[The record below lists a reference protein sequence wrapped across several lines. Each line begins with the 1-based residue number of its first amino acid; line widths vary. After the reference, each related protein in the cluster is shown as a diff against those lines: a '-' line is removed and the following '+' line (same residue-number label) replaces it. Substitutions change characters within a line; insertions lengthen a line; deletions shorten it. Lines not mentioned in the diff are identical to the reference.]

1 MYSKYVVNRP
11 GTLDTADR
19 FFYDVTKTE
28 FSNKVFQEGGSVMPI
43 GKGMFLI
50 SQGMILIL
58 LLVSSLA
65 FAGNKSSADKEI
77 KKAMTSYSQAVSAD
91 EQAPAMDSRTA
102 EKASIKA
109 AEANRKGGKIAF
121 TPKMGIVMAVLAL
134 AILMFIF
141 EWVRV
146 DVVGWIMM
154 VILPILGVVSPKEAI
169 SGLSSNAVVS
179 IIAVIIIGAGL
190 DKTGCMNVLARK
202 ILKIAGKSES
212 RIMTLISA
220 TVAFISSFMQNI
232 GAAAL
237 FMPAAIR
244 IGRQT
249 GIPVSRILMP
259 MGFCAIIGGTITL
272 VGASPTILLNDLIDQ
287 SNSLGLLGV
296 QVEPLGLFTQ
306 TPIGIALVIAA
317 ILYFILLGRF
327 ILPKGGGQ
335 DSDNSLLPSSLVD
348 TYQEIAGIYELE
360 IPDDFGSFKLRELH
374 VRSRYHITIAGVYLP
389 GTKYKNF
396 APTKDELIQSGEII
410 VVIGNEEHVKKCA
423 EDLDWRLKEDL
434 EVFAE
439 DFSPNNAGILEGIIT
454 PRSELVGKTLAE
466 VNFRKTH
473 HVVPVVLCRSGVC
486 QFKDITQEKLKAGD
500 AILMFGRW
508 EFFHA
513 LKKKDMFTFTTEI
526 KGEIMREEK
535 ARTAVFWLFVAI
547 GLVLGF
553 EPITGLFGVPMKLSL
568 SICLL
573 AGALG
578 MILTRVLSVE
588 EAYKSVDWM
597 TVFLLGGLIPLG
609 LAFQKTGAAE
619 WIATTIMNAIG
630 SVPNIVF
637 LLVVGLL
644 TSFFTLVVSNVGAT
658 VLLVPLCMSMA
669 IQAGSDPRITAMVV
683 ALAASNTFVL
693 PTHQVNALIMRPGGY
708 RTVDYA
714 RAGFGMTIIF
724 LIVLIGMLYLF
735 Y

>member
-1 MYSKYVVNRP
+1 M
-11 GTLDTADR
+11 
-19 FFYDVTKTE
+19 
-28 FSNKVFQEGGSVMPI
+28 
-43 GKGMFLI
+43 GKGMLCYLAGLF
-50 SQGMILIL
+50 L
-58 LLVSSLA
+58 LLFMVSGGPVFAQSEIDKTVAAAEEKYEKAVAEAERAASLA
-65 FAGNKSSADKEI
+65 SEK
-77 KKAMTSYSQAVSAD
+77 
-91 EQAPAMDSRTA
+91 A
-102 EKASIKA
+102 EKASVEA
-109 AEANRKGGKIAF
+109 AAAQEKGGKIPF
-121 TPKMGIVMAVLAL
+121 TMEMGIVMAVLVM

-154 VILPILGVVSPKEAI
+154 VILPILGVVTPKEAI
-169 SGLSSNAVVS
+169 SGLASNAVVS

-190 DKTGCMNVLARK
+190 DKTGCMNVLARN
-202 ILKIAGKSES
+202 ILKLAGKSES

-287 SNSLGLLGV
+287 SNQLGLLGV

-306 TPIGIALVIAA
+306 TPIGVALVSAA
-317 ILYFILLGRF
+317 IIYFIILGRF

-335 DSDNSLLPSSLVD
+335 EDSKLLPASIAD
-348 TYQEIAGIYELE
+348 TYQEIAGIFELE
-360 IPDDFGSFKLRELH
+360 VPQNFEARTLEELH
-374 VRSRYHITIAGVYLP
+374 VRTKYHVSIVGVYMP
-389 GTKYKNF
+389 GSTEVKNY
-396 APTKDELIQSGEII
+396 APTRDEKIRPGE
-410 VVIGNEEHVKKCA
+410 VIALVGNEASVKKCA
-423 EDLDWRLKEDL
+423 EDLGLKLKEDL
-434 EVFAE
+434 DVFAE
-439 DFSPNNAGILEGIIT
+439 DLSPNNAGILEGIVT

-466 VNFRKTH
+466 VQFRKTT
-473 HVVPVVLCRSGVC
+473 HVVPVVLCRDGSC
-486 QFKDITQEKLKAGD
+486 QFQDITRETLKPGD
-500 AILMFGRW
+500 ALLLFGQW
-508 EFFHA
+508 KNFHA
-513 LKKKDMFTFTTEI
+513 LQARRTFTFTTEVA
-526 KGEIMREEK
+526 GEIMREEK
-535 ARTAVFWLFVAI
+535 ARTAVIWLGIAI
-547 GLVLGF
+547 ALVMGF
-553 EPITGLFGVPMKLSL
+553 EPLTSALGFPMKLSL
-568 SICLL
+568 SVCLL
-573 AGALG
+573 TGALG
-578 MILTRVLSVE
+578 MILTKVLSID
-588 EAYKSVDWM
+588 EAYQSVDWM

-619 WIATTIMNAIG
+619 WIATTIMHAIG
-630 SVPNIVF
+630 TVPNIIF

-669 IQAGSDPRITAMVV
+669 VQAGSDPRITAMVV

-708 RTVDYA
+708 KTTDYA
-714 RAGFGMTIIF
+714 KAGFGMTLLF
-724 LIVLIGMLYLF
+724 LAVLIGMLYMF

>member
-1 MYSKYVVNRP
+1 MGMRKEQFLWTWWV
-11 GTLDTADR
+11 TLLVIMFTCGSSFAAETAA
-19 FFYDVTKTE
+19 
-28 FSNKVFQEGGSVMPI
+28 EGGKV
-43 GKGMFLI
+43 
-50 SQGMILIL
+50 
-58 LLVSSLA
+58 
-65 FAGNKSSADKEI
+65 
-77 KKAMTSYSQAVSAD
+77 
-91 EQAPAMDSRTA
+91 
-102 EKASIKA
+102 
-109 AEANRKGGKIAF
+109 AF
-121 TPKMGIVMAVLAL
+121 TLQMGIVMAVLVM

-154 VILPILGVVSPKEAI
+154 VILPILGVVTPKEAI

-179 IIAVIIIGAGL
+179 IIAVIVIGAGL
-190 DKTGCMNVLARK
+190 DKTGCMNVLARN

-306 TPIGIALVIAA
+306 TPIGIALVTAA
-317 ILYFILLGRF
+317 IVYFILLGRF
-327 ILPKGGGQ
+327 ILPRGGGQ
-335 DSDNSLLPSSLVD
+335 EEVSLLPSTIAD
-348 TYQEIAGIYELE
+348 TYQEIAGIFELE
-360 IPDDFGSFKLRELH
+360 VPEGFAASTLEELH
-374 VRSRYHITIAGVYLP
+374 VRSKYHVSIAGIFLP
-389 GTKYKNF
+389 DSKNKNY
-396 APTKDELIQSGEII
+396 APTREDIIQAGETLAMVGNQYHVKQCADELGFIMKDDMDI
-410 VVIGNEEHVKKCA
+410 
-423 EDLDWRLKEDL
+423 
-434 EVFAE
+434 FAE

-454 PRSELVGKTLAE
+454 PRSELVGQTLHD
-466 VNFRKTH
+466 VRFRKTN
-473 HVVPVVLCRSGVC
+473 HVIPVVLCRDGSC
-486 QFKDITQEKLKAGD
+486 QFQEITDEILKPGD
-500 AILMFGRW
+500 ALLMFGRW
-508 EFFHA
+508 QFFHT
-513 LKKKDMFTFTTEI
+513 LKEKKTFTFTTDI

-535 ARTAVFWLFVAI
+535 AITAVFWLAVAI
-547 GLVLGF
+547 CLVMGF
-553 EPITGLFGVPMKLSL
+553 EPITSLLGFPMKLSL
-568 SICLL
+568 SVCLL
-573 AGALG
+573 TGALG
-578 MILTRVLSVE
+578 MILTKVLSVE
-588 EAYKSVDWM
+588 EAYESVDWM

-630 SVPNIVF
+630 TVPNIVF

-669 IQAGSDPRITAMVV
+669 VQAGSDPRITAMVV

-708 RTVDYA
+708 RTTDYA
-714 RAGFGMTIIF
+714 KAGLGMTILF
-724 LIVLIGMLYLF
+724 LGVLIGMLYMF

>member
-1 MYSKYVVNRP
+1 MIMRKRKFLCIAGIVLLL
-11 GTLDTADR
+11 GLML
-19 FFYDVTKTE
+19 
-28 FSNKVFQEGGSVMPI
+28 GSV
-43 GKGMFLI
+43 
-50 SQGMILIL
+50 
-58 LLVSSLA
+58 SLA
-65 FAGNKSSADKEI
+65 NAEEGA
-77 KKAMTSYSQAVSAD
+77 AAVV
-91 EQAPAMDSRTA
+91 
-102 EKASIKA
+102 KA
-109 AEANRKGGKIAF
+109 AENVQAQVMEKGGETGVDNQTSAAVAKQDSAKKVPF
-121 TPKMGIVMAVLAL
+121 TLQMGIVMAVLVM

-154 VILPILGVVSPKEAI
+154 VILPILGVVTPKEAI

-190 DKTGCMNVLARK
+190 DKTGCMNVLARN

-244 IGRQT
+244 IGKQT

-306 TPIGIALVIAA
+306 TPIGIALVTAA
-317 ILYFILLGRF
+317 IVYFIILGRF
-327 ILPKGGGQ
+327 ILPKGGGT
-335 DSDNSLLPSSLVD
+335 DDDAHLLPSTLAD
-348 TYQEIAGIYELE
+348 TYQEIAGVYELE
-360 IPDDFGSFKLRELH
+360 LPQDFGSYLLSELH
-374 VRSRYHITIAGVYLP
+374 IRDNYHVTVAGVYLP
-389 GTKYKNF
+389 DTKYKNF
-396 APTKDELIQSGEII
+396 SPTHDEQIQSGETI
-410 VVIGNEEHVKKCA
+410 VVVGNKAHVQRLA
-423 EDLDWRLKEDL
+423 DELDCTLKEDL
-434 EVFAE
+434 EIFAE
-439 DFSPNNAGILEGIIT
+439 NFSPNNAGIIEGIIT
-454 PRSELVGKTLAE
+454 PRSELVGKTMAE
-466 VNFRKTH
+466 VHFRKTN
-473 HVVPVVLCRSGVC
+473 HVVPVVLCRDGSC
-486 QFKDITQEKLKAGD
+486 QFRDITKETLKAGD
-500 AILMFGRW
+500 ALLMFGRW
-508 EFFHA
+508 EAFHA
-513 LKKKDMFTFTTEI
+513 LKKKDAFTFTTAI
-526 KGEIMREEK
+526 KGEIMREDK
-535 ARTAVFWLFVAI
+535 ARTAVIWLAVAI
-547 GLVLGF
+547 TLVLGF
-553 EPITGLFGVPMKLSL
+553 EPITGLFGHPMKLSL
-568 SICLL
+568 SVCLL
-573 AGALG
+573 TGALG
-578 MILTRVLSVE
+578 MILTKVLSVD
-588 EAYKSVDWM
+588 EAYNSVDWM

-609 LAFQKTGAAE
+609 LAFQKTGAAA

-630 SVPNIVF
+630 TVPNIVF

-669 IQAGSDPRITAMVV
+669 VQAGSDPRITAMVV

-708 RTVDYA
+708 KTLDYA
-714 RAGFGMTIIF
+714 KAGFGMTLLF
-724 LIVLIGMLYLF
+724 LAVLIGMLYMF

>member
-1 MYSKYVVNRP
+1 MRQ
-11 GTLDTADR
+11 R
-19 FFYDVTKTE
+19 
-28 FSNKVFQEGGSVMPI
+28 M
-43 GKGMFLI
+43 GKWLFL
-50 SQGMILIL
+50 SAWL
-58 LLVSSLA
+58 LLALGFAPASIL
-65 FAGNKSSADKEI
+65 AGNKTADN
-77 KKAMTSYSQAVSAD
+77 KAERAEQTYSQAVSAE
-91 EQAPAMDSRTA
+91 EQAPSLDSRAA
-102 EKASIKA
+102 EKASIEL
-109 AEANRKGGKIAF
+109 AEANREGGRIAF
-121 TPKMGIVMAVLAL
+121 TFKMGLVMAVLTMAIAL
-134 AILMFIF
+134 FIF

-154 VILPILGVVSPKEAI
+154 VILPILGLVTPKEAI

-179 IIAVIIIGAGL
+179 IIAVIVIGAGL
-190 DKTGCMNVLARK
+190 DKTGCMNVLARN
-202 ILKIAGKSES
+202 ILKLAGHSEG

-220 TVAFISSFMQNI
+220 TVAVISSFMQNI

-249 GIPVSRILMP
+249 GIPVARILMP
-259 MGFCAIIGGTITL
+259 MGFCAIIGGTMTL

-306 TPIGIALVIAA
+306 APIGIALVCAA

-327 ILPKGGGQ
+327 VLPQGDGQ
-335 DSDNSLLPSSLVD
+335 DDESALLPSSLVD
-348 TYQEIAGIYELE
+348 TYQDIAGIYELE
-360 IPDDFGSFKLRELH
+360 IPDDFGSFQLSELH
-374 VRSRYHITIAGVYLP
+374 VRSRYRITIAGVYLP
-389 GTKYKNF
+389 ASNYKNF
-396 APTKDELIQSGEII
+396 APTKDELIQSGETI
-410 VVIGNEEHVKKCA
+410 VVVGNQEHVRKCA
-423 EDLDWRLKEDL
+423 RELKWQLKNDL

-439 DFSPNNAGILEGIIT
+439 DFSPNNAGLIEGIIT

-466 VNFRKTH
+466 VNFRKTN
-473 HVVPVVLCRSGVC
+473 HVVPVVLCRSAIC
-486 QFKDITQEKLKAGD
+486 QFEDITLEQLKAGD

-508 EFFHA
+508 EQFHV
-513 LKKKDMFTFTTEI
+513 LKKKELFTFTTKI
-526 KGEIMREEK
+526 KGEVMRQEK

-553 EPITGLFGVPMKLSL
+553 EPLTGLFGMPMKLSL
-568 SICLL
+568 SVCLL
-573 AGALG
+573 TGALG

-669 IQAGSDPRITAMVV
+669 VQAGSDPRITAMVV
-683 ALAASNTFVL
+683 AIAASNTFVL

-714 RAGFGMTIIF
+714 RAGFGMTILF
-724 LIVLIGMLYLF
+724 LIVLIGMLHLF

>member
-1 MYSKYVVNRP
+1 MRIEKRKFLCFFGIILLGILFGYGLSFAADAVA
-11 GTLDTADR
+11 DTAETANKIP
-19 FFYDVTKTE
+19 FTK
-28 FSNKVFQEGGSVMPI
+28 
-43 GKGMFLI
+43 
-50 SQGMILIL
+50 
-58 LLVSSLA
+58 
-65 FAGNKSSADKEI
+65 D
-77 KKAMTSYSQAVSAD
+77 
-91 EQAPAMDSRTA
+91 
-102 EKASIKA
+102 
-109 AEANRKGGKIAF
+109 
-121 TPKMGIVMAVLAL
+121 MGIVMAVLVM

-154 VILPILGVVSPKEAI
+154 VILPILGVVTPKEAI

-190 DKTGCMNVLARK
+190 DKTGCMNVLARN

-296 QVEPLGLFTQ
+296 DVEPLGLFTQ
-306 TPIGIALVIAA
+306 TPIGVALVVAA
-317 ILYFILLGRF
+317 IIYFIILGRF

-335 DSDNSLLPSSLVD
+335 EESSLLPSSIAD
-348 TYQEIAGIYELE
+348 TYQEIAGIFE
-360 IPDDFGSFKLRELH
+360 IEVPGDFVSQNLQKLH
-374 VRSRYHITIAGVYLP
+374 VRTKYHITIAGISDNNH
-389 GTKYKNF
+389 KNF
-396 APTKDELIQSGEII
+396 APTRDDLIKGGVTLAI
-410 VVIGNEEHVKKCA
+410 VGNGQRIKQFADDLGLTFKH
-423 EDLDWRLKEDL
+423 DLD
-434 EVFAE
+434 VFAE
-439 DFSPNNAGILEGIIT
+439 DFSPNNAGILEGIVT
-454 PRSELVGKTLAE
+454 PRSELVGKTLSE
-466 VNFRKTH
+466 IRFRKTH
-473 HVVPVVLCRSGVC
+473 HVVPVVLCRDGAC
-486 QFKDITQEKLKAGD
+486 QFQDVSDEVLKPGD
-500 AILMFGRW
+500 ALLLFGRW
-508 EFFHA
+508 QFFHA
-513 LKKKDMFTFTTEI
+513 LKKKTAFTFTTDI
-526 KGEIMREEK
+526 MGEIMREDK
-535 ARTAVFWLFVAI
+535 ARTAVIWLGIAI
-547 GLVLGF
+547 SLVLGF
-553 EPITGLFGVPMKLSL
+553 EPLTAMLGFPMKLSL
-568 SICLL
+568 SVCLL
-573 AGALG
+573 TGALG
-578 MILTRVLSVE
+578 MILTKVITID
-588 EAYKSVDWM
+588 EAYLSVDWM

-609 LAFQKTGAAE
+609 LAFQKTGAAA

-630 SVPNIVF
+630 TVPNIIF

-669 IQAGSDPRITAMVV
+669 VQAGSDPRITAMVV

-708 RTVDYA
+708 RTTDYA
-714 RAGFGMTIIF
+714 RAGFGMTILF
-724 LIVLIGMLYLF
+724 LAVLIGMLYMF